1 MSSKGGMSFPKTL
14 PPQHAF
20 AATNRNVSMV
30 IISFALSLALLVVV
44 LARRSTATL
53 VRTPCKEGEPCR
65 QIMLAKVY
73 FLSFPNRKHFYTAL
87 NFESFS
93 VKVGLLL
100 EVDLN
105 APSLYCHVLG
115 N

>member
-30 IISFALSLALLVVV
+30 IISFALLLALLVVV

-53 VRTPCKEGEPCR
+53 VHHARKGN
-65 QIMLAKVY
+65 LAAK
-73 FLSFPNRKHFYTAL
+73 
-87 NFESFS
+87 
-93 VKVGLLL
+93 
-100 EVDLN
+100 
-105 APSLYCHVLG
+105 
-115 N
+115 